1 MKHLSRSAILLLTT
15 LAVFFNIERVDFG
28 EVNIIDIDT
37 FVYVLGLA
45 AVLSLIII
53 PILRRSN
60 AAVSIVLWISLY
72 LSIKLLFFYFFN
84 DRPLLGGLYTYLTI
98 TELTFILIIVWLGHY
113 FAAGLYEFE
122 EAVKRI
128 TFSGSNRRIRQYH
141 EADEDIQVE
150 MFRSRHNHHPL
161 SIIVVE
167 PDVQSIQ
174 TTFYRL
180 VQEFQQTMLSS
191 YVINNMA
198 QTLSKYLRRTD
209 LILEQRE
216 KGRFIIVCPETNT
229 NDSELLVEYIQ
240 NVALEQ
246 LGTSVVYGVATFP
259 REAVTFEELVR
270 QAESKLQHSHNGKTP
285 L

>member
-15 LAVFFNIERVDFG
+15 LALFFNVERLDFG
-28 EVNIIDIDT
+28 EANVIDIAS

-45 AVLSLIII
+45 AVLSLILI
-53 PILRRSN
+53 PILQRSN
-60 AAVSIVLWISLY
+60 VAVSIALWTSIY
-72 LSIKLLFFYFFN
+72 LSSKFLLFHFFKG
-84 DRPLLGGLYTYLTI
+84 RPLLGGLFTYLTI
-98 TELTFILIIVWLGHY
+98 TELVFILILVWLSHN

-128 TFSGSNRRIRQYH
+128 TFSDSNRRIRQYH

-167 PDVQSIQ
+167 PDAQSLQ
-174 TTFYRL
+174 TTLHRL

-216 KGRFIIVCPETNT
+216 KGRFIIVCPETNA

-246 LGTSVVYGVATFP
+246 LGTSVVYGLATFP
-259 REAVTFEELVR
+259 KEAVTFEELVR

>member
-1 MKHLSRSAILLLTT
+1 MAT

-28 EVNIIDIDT
+28 EVDIVDIAS
-37 FVYVLGLA
+37 FVYILGLV
-45 AVLSLIII
+45 AVLSVIMM

-60 AAVSIVLWISLY
+60 VAVSITLWIGIY
-72 LSIKLLFFYFFN
+72 FFIKLLLFYFFHE
-84 DRPLLGGLYTYLTI
+84 RSVLGGLNTYLTI
-98 TELTFILIIVWLGHY
+98 TELAFIFILVWLSHN
-113 FAAGLYEFE
+113 FAAGLLEFE

-128 TFSGSNRRIRQYH
+128 TFSDSNRRIRQYH

-167 PDVQSIQ
+167 PDAHPIHA
-174 TTFYRL
+174 TLHRL
-180 VQEFQQTMLSS
+180 VQEYQQTMLSS

-216 KGRFIIVCPETNT
+216 QGRFIIVCPETNV
-229 NDSELLVEYIQ
+229 NDSKLLVEYIQ

-246 LGTSVVYGVATFP
+246 LGAAVDYGVATFP
-259 REAVTFEELVR
+259 NEAVTFEELVR
-270 QAESKLQHSHNGKTP
+270 QAESKLQHSHNGKNP

>member
-1 MKHLSRSAILLLTT
+1 MKHLSRSAILLLIT
-15 LAVFFNIERVDFG
+15 LALFFNIERLDFG
-28 EVNIIDIDT
+28 EANVIDIAS

-45 AVLSLIII
+45 AVLSLILI

-60 AAVSIVLWISLY
+60 VAVSTALWTGIY
-72 LSIKLLFFYFFN
+72 LSSKFLLFQFFEE
-84 DRPLLGGLYTYLTI
+84 RPLLGGLYTYLTI
-98 TELTFILIIVWLGHY
+98 TELVFILILVWLSHN

-128 TFSGSNRRIRQYH
+128 TFSDSNRRIRQYH

-167 PDVQSIQ
+167 PNAQSLQ
-174 TTFYRL
+174 TTLHRL

-216 KGRFIIVCPETNT
+216 KGRFIIVCPETNA

-246 LGTSVVYGVATFP
+246 LGTSVVYGMATFP
-259 REAVTFEELVR
+259 KEAVTFEELVR
-270 QAESKLQHSHNGKTP
+270 QAESKLQHFHNGKNP